1 MIKEALFG
9 INYNKS
15 IKNNL

>member
-1 MIKEALFG
+1 MYNWK

-15 IKNNL
+15 IKY